1 MQPMSADGGRSSGPH
16 KGWSCLPSRAR
27 APDAFT
33 LWGHHGTPTRHWGE
47 HWKCSL
53 LHLLHFCCLLVHSC
67 TVTFTLMQFPRLVAR
82 QKMGTSPGFRR
93 LNAFFFFLNLHV
105 LHIEERPRKSHGR
118 CHTVPLLFFSF
129 FFSPPVGCCFFL
141 CKPTGV
147 FYFGRWVRLHLT
159 SRISDIFTQFFTN
172 LYTNGFKSWHG
183 NFEQNSTRRLFN
195 FTPFQF
201 SPPVHFSGS
210 WWFS

>member
-93 LNAFFFFLNLHV
+93 LNAFFFFLIYMCCIL
-105 LHIEERPRKSHGR
+105 KSDR
-118 CHTVPLLFFSF
+118 ASLMADAIQCLYFFFLFFF
-129 FFSPPVGCCFFL
+129 HPQLVAVFSCASQLV
-141 CKPTGV
+141 
-147 FYFGRWVRLHLT
+147 
-159 SRISDIFTQFFTN
+159 FFT
-172 LYTNGFKSWHG
+172 LGDEFGFI
-183 NFEQNSTRRLFN
+183 
-195 FTPFQF
+195 
-201 SPPVHFSGS
+201 
-210 WWFS
+210 